1 LRAQLC
7 VRIDPIGRDVFQM
20 WAVQD
25 WGSTDMATEQ
35 KCDMSRVGSFESLL
49 PFFLFLSIFDTFLF
63 SLSLDAGTG
72 ADSSFPRRGIRC
84 RRCRAIAMG
93 VSFVLVGALQ
103 MLRRPSLS
111 SWGVLFCPVR
121 WCRDP
126 SAQIGKCIVTI
137 FIFM

>member
-1 LRAQLC
+1 MQGLE
-7 VRIDPIGRDVFQM
+7 RIRHFH
-20 WAVQD
+20 AE
-25 WGSTDMATEQ
+25 AY
-35 KCDMSRVGSFESLL
+35 
-49 PFFLFLSIFDTFLF
+49 
-63 SLSLDAGTG
+63 G
-72 ADSSFPRRGIRC
+72 ADAVGR
-84 RRCRAIAMG
+84 IAMG